1 MTSSKLYVALG
12 FCQYNS
18 DTFLFIRRN
27 TIYLI
32 LVLIYFDD
40 ILITCPNTSQ
50 FETFIAQFSV
60 AFALKNLGIL
70 SYFLGIKVYDAGCIH
85 LSQRKYRRELLTKVE
100 MIDRKGIDTL
110 MGTGTKLKK
119 LSKGNLDIILTI
131 LHTIGDSWK
140 NAILKY

>member
-1 MTSSKLYVALG
+1 M
-12 FCQYNS
+12 
-18 DTFLFIRRN
+18 FIRRN
-27 TIYLI
+27 TIYFI
-32 LVLIYFDD
+32 LTLIYFDD
-40 ILITCPNTSQ
+40 ILITGPNTSE
-50 FETFIAQFSV
+50 FESFIAQFSV

-70 SYFLGIKVYDAGCIH
+70 SYFLGINVYDVDCIH

-110 MGTGTKLKK
+110 MGTRTKLKK

-140 NAILKY
+140 NAILEY